1 MISSAFYNKKNVV
14 NQLLGGKVSHYP
26 IKDPSVT
33 LEWYEYVMKHNE
45 TLYTV
50 AERIFGSDLEHLWTY
65 IADNNPPRFPDDWH
79 VGDIVRLPK
88 IIIRDSDI
96 ISSR

>member
-14 NQLLGGKVSHYP
+14 NQLLGGKVSHYT

-33 LEWYEYVMKHNE
+33 IEWYEYVMKHNE

-50 AERIFGSDLEHLWTY
+50 AEKIFGSDLEHLWTY
-65 IADNNPPRFPDDWH
+65 IADNNPPRLPDDWH